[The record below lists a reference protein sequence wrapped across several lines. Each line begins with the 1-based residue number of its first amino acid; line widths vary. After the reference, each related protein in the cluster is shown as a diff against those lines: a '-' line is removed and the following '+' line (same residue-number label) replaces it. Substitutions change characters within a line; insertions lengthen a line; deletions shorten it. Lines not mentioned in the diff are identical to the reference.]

1 MTDTTIS
8 TDPATLRDLAATL
21 RMDEVRVCP
30 HYLKLDLLAD
40 TYDAIA
46 AEKEA
51 QAAPAGDLVET
62 VALAIGR
69 AYGTTAAPLGAADAA
84 LSAIAAAGYEI
95 RPRGETAADLTRRLA
110 EVTAER
116 DEWLALAKRFETRQG
131 KLVVMS
137 AEVRV
142 RAETAEAALSR
153 RDEAL
158 RVAREALATILDDNS
173 EIRHPCD
180 PPRPGHFGSIA
191 KDAIAKI
198 DALTK
203 PQEAKP

>member
-51 QAAPAGDLVET
+51 QA
-62 VALAIGR
+62 
-69 AYGTTAAPLGAADAA
+69 
-84 LSAIAAAGYEI
+84 
-95 RPRGETAADLTRRLA
+95 DLTRRLA

-116 DEWLALAKRFETRQG
+116 DAAQRVIAWANNSLYGSHGFFLSLDGGPADEHHLD
-131 KLVVMS
+131 S
-137 AEVRV
+137 AIEQLKD
-142 RAETAEAALSR
+142 RARARTAAEAALSR

-158 RVAREALATILDDNS
+158 RAAREALVDYEHQTMNTRSGVRTKLSLRARDIIAT
-173 EIRHPCD
+173 
-180 PPRPGHFGSIA
+180 
-191 KDAIAKI
+191 I

-203 PQEAKP
+203 PQEAADAGENG

>member
-1 MTDTTIS
+1 MEAADMTDTTIS

-40 TYDAIA
+40 TFDAIA

-51 QAAPAGDLVET
+51 H
-62 VALAIGR
+62 
-69 AYGTTAAPLGAADAA
+69 
-84 LSAIAAAGYEI
+84 
-95 RPRGETAADLTRRLA
+95 ADLTRRLA

-131 KLVVMS
+131 KLVVMA

-158 RVAREALATILDDNS
+158 RVAREALDRIVEHGSAMGPAGTATML
-173 EIRHPCD
+173 EIAR
-180 PPRPGHFGSIA
+180 A
-191 KDAIAKI
+191 AI

-203 PQEAKP
+203 PQEARP